1 MRISSR
7 DSQGYDRASNRSNR
21 KSQFA
26 ALNAPICCG
35 GAAMRPRSDA
45 DVVHVALEKSD
56 HADEDQVKRHDVV
69 EQPRHEKDQ
78 DAGDQRHQRRDGDTQ
93 GHAYFLP
100 LEASCMSRP
109 ACSTASPAL
118 PMAFSTWRPARAH
131 GPALSSPS
139 RL

>member
-1 MRISSR
+1 
-7 DSQGYDRASNRSNR
+7 
-21 KSQFA
+21 KSKITIRCIECA
-26 ALNAPICCG
+26 YLLP
-35 GAAMRPRSDA
+35 GAAIRPRSDA

-118 PMAFSTWRPARAH
+118 PIALSTWRPARSA
-131 GPALSSPS
+131 GPLLSAPS
-139 RL
+139 RLQAATTASTAATAA